1 MTIRKSC
8 DWVESPK
15 EQGRSHARQNKSDFG
30 YRNEGFGASSSG
42 FICPIFDGKTEWG
55 MTCKVRRNATSS
67 FFIIVTVVQL
77 FDSTT
82 KSVRMRK
89 VLLKKAIM
97 ETAESSMRGS

>member
-1 MTIRKSC
+1 
-8 DWVESPK
+8 
-15 EQGRSHARQNKSDFG
+15 
-30 YRNEGFGASSSG
+30 
-42 FICPIFDGKTEWG
+42 